1 MDFTDDQIERYSR
14 QIVLK
19 EIGGIGQKKL
29 LNSKVTI
36 IGCGGL
42 GSPVAYYLTAAGIGN
57 IKLIDFDVVD
67 LSNLHRQILHILQE
81 YIRKLEETDKM
92 KYQG

>member
-1 MDFTDDQIERYSR
+1 MDLTEEQIERYSR

-19 EIGGIGQKKL
+19 EIGGIGQNKL

-36 IGCGGL
+36 VGAGGL

-57 IKLIDFDVVD
+57 IISLNDSSKYYKVKYKYLNSDKV
-67 LSNLHRQILHILQE
+67 
-81 YIRKLEETDKM
+81 EEVELPNNDW
-92 KYQG
+92 